1 MKHRWLFMLSQVV
14 ELRANAMSK
23 QRGQA
28 MVEFALLAP
37 LALLLVVL
45 GVQFAIIG
53 RDAVGLSQASYQATR
68 WASSIKPDAQCA
80 DVTTYVTNMASPT
93 IQAIIS
99 QSGIA
104 CGDSTKGVNVVMS
117 WTCPD
122 TTQCTGV
129 RPASTQ
135 LRISMTLNVAN
146 DLFVPNPFLGVTLP
160 QTLQSAQ
167 TAYTNT

>member
-1 MKHRWLFMLSQVV
+1 MK
-14 ELRANAMSK
+14 MSK
-23 QRGQA
+23 YRGQA

-37 LALLLVVL
+37 VGMILVAL
-45 GVQFAIIG
+45 GIQMAIIG
-53 RDAVGLSQASYQATR
+53 RDAIGLSQASYQATR

-80 DVTTYVTNMASPT
+80 DVVTYVTNMASPT
-93 IQAIIS
+93 IQSIIS

-122 TTQCTGV
+122 TTQCSGP
-129 RPASTQ
+129 RPYSTQ
-135 LRISMTLNVAN
+135 LRISMTLNVAS
-146 DLFVPNPFLGVTLP
+146 DLFVPNPFFGVSLP
-160 QTLQSAQ
+160 QTVISTQ